1 MLIAAIVV
9 NFNSDSISVLLQSEI
24 FRAIRHSDVSIRSS
38 VSKNCKNIY
47 IYIFRKYKKKKIEE
61 DINYM

>member
-1 MLIAAIVV
+1 MLVAAIVV

-38 VSKNCKNIY
+38 VLKNCKNIY
-47 IYIFRKYKKKKIEE
+47 IYIFRKYKKTKNEE